1 MTCKHKWC
9 WAAILNTTR
18 DEVAENAVKEINFL
32 FYCSKCLAMKE
43 KYYKAKNN
51 NLKGSVEY
59 ETNKIIN
66 QDLIK

>member
-18 DEVAENAVKEINFL
+18 DKAVADAVKEVNFL

-43 KYYKAKNN
+43 KCYKAKNN

-59 ETNKIIN
+59 ETNKIIKEA
-66 QDLIK
+66 L